1 MFLSTEKPWPH
12 NAWYHAAWS
21 HEVGDTPLAR
31 TFLSEEVVMFRDADG
46 NAVPA
51 ANGRQPRRARGT
63 FGAELWGLL

>member
-31 TFLSEEVVMFRDADG
+31 TFLNEEG
-46 NAVPA
+46 
-51 ANGRQPRRARGT
+51 
-63 FGAELWGLL
+63 